1 MSGQTWAQGFWKS
14 GFWAKGFWAETVTNN
29 EVVSGVKASKPKTIK
44 LSELRE
50 LEREST
56 AEFIKAHLKRQYD
69 DVNLNVTAKGDSNVR
84 EKQTQASADERYAE
98 EKRQA
103 QILKA
108 RLNRNAI
115 LAIILASEL

>member
-1 MSGQTWAQGFWKS
+1 MASAWGSSWGSAWGNSWGTIAN
-14 GFWAKGFWAETVTNN
+14 VV
-29 EVVSGVKASKPKTIK
+29 VVSGVKASKPKTIK

-69 DVNLNVTAKGDSNVR
+69 DVNLNVTAKGASNVR
-84 EKQTQASADERYAE
+84 KKQTQASAAEGYAE

-103 QILKA
+103 QIARLK
-108 RLNRNAI
+108 LNRNAI